1 MISALEHL
9 MSSITQHWLVAV
21 WKRLVL
27 AVMLSTWAVLA
38 IGQEHVV
45 SYDSQIQ
52 VNADGS
58 LQIIDTIVLNSEG
71 IIVKRGIYRDFS
83 LRWHESMDT
92 VLPPPDI
99 TVTKVTRNGQPEPWY
114 SIVSKDFF
122 RLYLGNAEVF
132 IPAQKHQYK
141 IHYEVAPMYRI
152 NDGHAQLQ
160 WSLIG
165 SSWLIPVEK
174 VTATI
179 NPPRGLTAADVRA
192 FYVRGFP
199 EDMTVSTDLPV
210 NPDGSVSYEN
220 QLSFGPGEQIDVFYQ
235 LPSDHVAPPSALQRL
250 FKAGFAHAYLF
261 VLVGGLL
268 LILLYLYFYAKK
280 QLMNAQPQTSSPIIS
295 PPATPQSDDIAL
307 LFNKKAS
314 LSALAALLIRL
325 ERVGVLWFSTDSQ
338 QWFIE
343 RPQLAS
349 RHVHLNKKEQD
360 VLEALFSEDE
370 ARLVVSS
377 DNAARFN
384 AAMEVQRTHID
395 SALSNTYRVGRS
407 WCISGVCI
415 MVLGLLCFSY
425 YLAPEP
431 RSSSVLIPLL
441 LGLFIFVIAM
451 IVYHRTVSA
460 FSFAGTQLVAH
471 CRGLLSYLRGSSDDA
486 TPVDARSYEVLLP
499 YAAAFGIQTQ
509 WYERCFGDQGQGSDH
524 YLQLLD
530 ALCEAIG
537 KQHSD

>member
-1 MISALEHL
+1 MISTLEHL
-9 MSSITQHWLVAV
+9 MSLETQHWVVAV

-27 AVMLSTWAVLA
+27 AVILSVWAVFA
-38 IGQEHVV
+38 IAQERVV

-52 VNADGS
+52 INADGS
-58 LQIIDTIVLNSEG
+58 LQIIDTIVVSSEG

-83 LRWHESMDT
+83 LRWHESMNT

-99 TVTKVTRNGQPEPWY
+99 TITKVTRNGQPEPWY

-132 IPAQKHQYK
+132 IPAQKHRYK

-165 SSWLIPVEK
+165 SSWLMPVAK
-174 VTATI
+174 VSATI
-179 NPPRGLTAADVRA
+179 NPPRGITAADVSA

-199 EDMTVSTDLPV
+199 EDMTQSIALPV
-210 NPDGSVSYEN
+210 NPGGSVSYEN
-220 QLSFGPGEQIDVFYQ
+220 QLSFGPGEQIDLFYQ
-235 LPSDHVAPPSALQRL
+235 LPSDRIAPPSALQRL

-261 VLVGGLL
+261 VLGGGLL
-268 LILLYLYFYAKK
+268 LILLYLYFHARE
-280 QLMNAQPQTSSPIIS
+280 QLLNAQPQMSSPIIS

-314 LSALAALLIRL
+314 LPALAALLIRL
-325 ERVGVLWFSTDSQ
+325 ERLGVLWFSTDSQ

-343 RPQLAS
+343 RPQLAD
-349 RHVHLNKKEQD
+349 RHLHLNRKEHD
-360 VLEALFSEDE
+360 VLEALFLEDE
-370 ARLVVSS
+370 ARIVVSS

-384 AAMEVQRTHID
+384 AAMAVQRTHID
-395 SALSNTYRVGRS
+395 SALSDTYRVGRS
-407 WCISGVCI
+407 WCLSSVCI
-415 MVLGLLCFSY
+415 MMLGLLCLSY

-431 RSSSVLIPLL
+431 RSISVLIPLL
-441 LGLFIFVIAM
+441 LSLVVFVIAM
-451 IVYHRTVSA
+451 IVYRRAVNA
-460 FSFAGTQLVAH
+460 FSFAGIQLVSH
-471 CRGLLSYLRGSSDDA
+471 CRGLLSYLRGSNDDA
-486 TPVDARSYEVLLP
+486 TPDAHSYEVLLP
-499 YAAAFGIQTQ
+499 YAAAFGIQKR

-530 ALCEAIG
+530 ALREAIG
-537 KQHSD
+537 KQHND